1 MDKSSER
8 SLGERL
14 AQARR
19 LKSVRDW
26 RDITHVEVAAEAM
39 TTPQTVSRWEAGKAT
54 PQKAAL
60 HLAARFLEADEGWIA
75 TGEGEPPKAHPAPE
89 MPAVQDDPKPKDNR
103 HPLQKEVGRT
113 TIIEPIIHDRKQQK
127 GKGRKRG

>member
-89 MPAVQDDPKPKDNR
+89 MPAVQDEAKPTR
-103 HPLQKEVGRT
+103 HPLQKRVGRT
-113 TIIEPIIHDRKQQK
+113 TVVDPVIHDLSKEK